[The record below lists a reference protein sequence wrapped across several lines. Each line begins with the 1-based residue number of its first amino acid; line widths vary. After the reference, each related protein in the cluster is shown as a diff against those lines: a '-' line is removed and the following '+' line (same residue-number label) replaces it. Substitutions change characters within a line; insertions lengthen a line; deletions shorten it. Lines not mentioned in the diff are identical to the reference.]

1 MRIEILNT
9 EQEAIAR
16 IEQLQAQGFT
26 EDQIS
31 VIHDEYLDVPAV
43 KELTDVETI
52 EVAER
57 KPEKENVF
65 ERFVNWVSG
74 RDTLEQ
80 LFDHFDVDDEDQAMY
95 HSAVKNNQILLVY
108 EEDIEIARNQFR
120 SAHVTDLPPSEQP
133 IPPDDPLLIH
143 EHNYVTEGDRIDEA
157 EINSRDGAPVPDD
170 RGNPLGGHYH
180 PPRFEGG
187 TLRRGTYPGNNPD
200 EHSEKKVP
208 IDLRIEEP
216 NYVTDED
223 LQDPKV

>member
-43 KELTDVETI
+43 EELTDVETI

-80 LFDHFDVDDEDQAMY
+80 LFDH
-95 HSAVKNNQILLVY
+95 S
-108 EEDIEIARNQFR
+108 
-120 SAHVTDLPPSEQP
+120 T
-133 IPPDDPLLIH
+133 
-143 EHNYVTEGDRIDEA
+143 
-157 EINSRDGAPVPDD
+157 
-170 RGNPLGGHYH
+170 
-180 PPRFEGG
+180 
-187 TLRRGTYPGNNPD
+187 
-200 EHSEKKVP
+200 
-208 IDLRIEEP
+208 
-216 NYVTDED
+216 
-223 LQDPKV
+223 